1 MSSKPRVDR
10 RTFLKSAAAASAA
23 AAFPAVVPSTVLA
36 ASGNNAPSNR
46 ITLGMIGAG
55 GRGVDVVKDFLRRDT
70 VQVLAVCDVD
80 KAHLKPVVESVNRHY
95 GNSDCAGYDDFR
107 EITRRDDIDA
117 VLIAT
122 PDHWHVLTALDAVRN
137 GKDAYVEKPLAYSI
151 YEGRVLSDTVAK
163 EGRIL
168 QTGSQQRSDA
178 QFRRACEL
186 VRNGRIGQL
195 HTINVG
201 IPANNRTCE
210 PAWQPQPVPEG
221 FDYNMW
227 LGPAPWAEYHEQRC
241 HYTFRFILD
250 YSGGQVTNFGAHNL
264 DIAQWALDMDAS
276 GPIEISGNGEFPQS
290 GLFTTA
296 TKVYFECLYEN
307 GVRLT
312 CRTGRFGIYF
322 EGSEGTICVDRK
334 EIRAVPDDILEKP
347 IGEGDVRLYESSDH
361 VGNFLDCMR
370 TREQPICNA
379 EVGHRSSSICN
390 LGNIAMVLGSEQL
403 RWDPEKE
410 EFPGNA
416 DANGMVKPSMREPW
430 AL

>member
-1 MSSKPRVDR
+1 MKSKSRFTR
-10 RTFLKSAAAASAA
+10 RTFLKGAAAAAL
-23 AAFPAVVPSTVLA
+23 PAIVPSSVLA
-36 ASGNNAPSNR
+36 AAGNAAPSNR
-46 ITLGMIGAG
+46 ITLGLIGAG
-55 GRGVDVVKDFLRRDT
+55 GRGVSVMKNFMGHDGVH
-70 VQVLAVCDVD
+70 VLGVCDVD
-80 KAHLKPVVESVNRHY
+80 KAHLDPAVAAVNRHQ
-95 GNSDCAGYDDFR
+95 NSSDCKGCADFR
-107 EITRRDDIDA
+107 ELTARDDIDA

-122 PDHWHVLTALDAVRN
+122 PDHWHVLQAVDAARN
-137 GKDAYVEKPLAYSI
+137 GKDIYVEKPMAYSL

-163 EGRIL
+163 EKRVL

-178 QFRRACEL
+178 RFRLACEL
-186 VRNGRIGQL
+186 VRNGRIGRL

-201 IPANNRTCE
+201 IPGNNKTCE
-210 PAWQPQPVPEG
+210 PTWEPQPVPEG

-264 DIAQWALDMDAS
+264 DIAQWALDMDNS
-276 GPIEISGNGEFPQS
+276 GPIEISGNGEFPKS

-296 TKVYFECLYEN
+296 TKVLFECVYEN

-322 EGSEGTICVDRK
+322 EGSAGTIYVDRK
-334 EIRAVPDDILEKP
+334 EIRSVPGDILEKGL
-347 IGEGDVRLYESSDH
+347 GENDTRLYESNDH
-361 VGNFLDCMR
+361 VGNFLECMR

-390 LGNIAMVLGSEQL
+390 LGNIAMILGREKL

-410 EFPGNA
+410 EFPDDPEANA
-416 DANGMVKPSMREPW
+416 MVKPSMREPW
-430 AL
+430 TL

>member
-1 MSSKPRVDR
+1 MKSKSSLTR
-10 RTFLKSAAAASAA
+10 RTFLKGAAA
-23 AAFPAVVPSTVLA
+23 AAFPAIVPSTVLA
-36 ASGNNAPSNR
+36 AAGNNAPSNR
-46 ITLGMIGAG
+46 ITLGLIGAG
-55 GRGVDVVKDFLRRDT
+55 GRGVSVMKDFMGHNG

-80 KAHLKPVVESVNRHY
+80 KAHLDPVVAAVNRHQ
-95 GNSDCAGYDDFR
+95 NSSDCKGYKDFR
-107 EITRRDDIDA
+107 ELNAREDIDA

-122 PDHWHVLTALDAVRN
+122 PDHWHVLTALDAVKN

-151 YEGRVLSDTVAK
+151 HEGRVLSDTVAQEK
-163 EGRIL
+163 RIL
-168 QTGSQQRSDA
+168 QTGSQQRSDRR
-178 QFRRACEL
+178 FRLASEL
-186 VRNGRIGQL
+186 VRNGRIGRL

-201 IPANNRTCE
+201 IPDNNKTCE
-210 PAWQPQPVPEG
+210 PTWEPQPVPEG

-264 DIAQWALDMDAS
+264 DIAQWALDMDDS
-276 GPIEISGNGEFPQS
+276 GPIEISGNGEFSKS

-296 TKVYFECLYEN
+296 TKVHFECLYEN

-322 EGSEGTICVDRK
+322 EGSAGTIYVDRK
-334 EIRAVPDDILEKP
+334 EIRSVPADILEKGL
-347 IGEGDVRLYESSDH
+347 GENNTRLYESNDH
-361 VGNFLDCMR
+361 VGNFLECMR

-390 LGNIAMVLGSEQL
+390 LGNIAMILGREKL
-403 RWDPEKE
+403 RWDPKKE
-410 EFPGNA
+410 EFPDDPEANA
-416 DANGMVKPSMREPW
+416 MVKPSMREPW
-430 AL
+430 TL

>member
-1 MSSKPRVDR
+1 MKSKSRFTR
-10 RTFLKSAAAASAA
+10 RTFLKGAAAAAL
-23 AAFPAVVPSTVLA
+23 PAIVPSSVLA
-36 ASGNNAPSNR
+36 AAGNAAPSNR
-46 ITLGMIGAG
+46 ITLGLIGAG
-55 GRGVDVVKDFLRRDT
+55 GRGVSVMKNFMGHDGVH
-70 VQVLAVCDVD
+70 VLGVCDVD
-80 KAHLKPVVESVNRHY
+80 KAHLDPVVAAVNRHQ
-95 GNSDCAGYDDFR
+95 NSSDCKGYADFR
-107 EITRRDDIDA
+107 ELTARDDIDA

-122 PDHWHVLTALDAVRN
+122 PDHWHVLQAVDAARN
-137 GKDAYVEKPLAYSI
+137 GKDIYVEKPMAYSLH
-151 YEGRVLSDTVAK
+151 EGRVLSDTVAK
-163 EGRIL
+163 EKRVL

-178 QFRRACEL
+178 RFRLACEL
-186 VRNGRIGQL
+186 VRNGRIGRL

-201 IPANNRTCE
+201 IPANNKTCE
-210 PAWQPQPVPEG
+210 PTWEPQPVPEG

-264 DIAQWALDMDAS
+264 DIAQWALDMDNS
-276 GPIEISGNGEFPQS
+276 GPIEISGNGEFPTS

-296 TKVYFECLYEN
+296 TKVHFECLYEN

-322 EGSEGTICVDRK
+322 EGSAGTIYVDRK
-334 EIRAVPDDILEKP
+334 EIRSVPGDILEKGL
-347 IGEGDVRLYESSDH
+347 GENDTRLYESNDH
-361 VGNFLDCMR
+361 VGNFLECMR

-390 LGNIAMVLGSEQL
+390 LGNIAMILGREKL

-410 EFPGNA
+410 EFPDDAEANA
-416 DANGMVKPSMREPW
+416 MVKPSMREPW
-430 AL
+430 TL

>member
-1 MSSKPRVDR
+1 MKSKSRFTR
-10 RTFLKSAAAASAA
+10 RTFLKGAAAAAL
-23 AAFPAVVPSTVLA
+23 PAIVPSSVLA
-36 ASGNNAPSNR
+36 AAGNAAPSNR
-46 ITLGMIGAG
+46 ITLGLIGAG
-55 GRGVDVVKDFLRRDT
+55 GRGVSVMKNFMGHDGVH
-70 VQVLAVCDVD
+70 VLGVCDVD
-80 KAHLKPVVESVNRHY
+80 KAHLDPVVAAVNRHQ
-95 GNSDCAGYDDFR
+95 NSSDCKGYADFR
-107 EITRRDDIDA
+107 ELTARDDIDA

-122 PDHWHVLTALDAVRN
+122 PDHWHVLQAVDAARN
-137 GKDAYVEKPLAYSI
+137 GKDIYGEKPMAYSLH
-151 YEGRVLSDTVAK
+151 EGRVLSDTVAK
-163 EGRIL
+163 EKRVL

-178 QFRRACEL
+178 RFRLACEL
-186 VRNGRIGQL
+186 VRNGRIGRL

-201 IPANNRTCE
+201 IPANNKTCE
-210 PAWQPQPVPEG
+210 PTWEPQPVPEG

-264 DIAQWALDMDAS
+264 DIAQWALDMDNS
-276 GPIEISGNGEFPQS
+276 GPIEISGNGEFPTS

-296 TKVYFECLYEN
+296 TKVHFECLYEN

-322 EGSEGTICVDRK
+322 EGSAGTIYVDRK
-334 EIRAVPDDILEKP
+334 EIRSVPGDILEKGL
-347 IGEGDVRLYESSDH
+347 GENDTRLYESNDH
-361 VGNFLDCMR
+361 VGNFLECMR

-390 LGNIAMVLGSEQL
+390 LGNIAMILGREKL

-410 EFPGNA
+410 EFPDDAEANA
-416 DANGMVKPSMREPW
+416 MVKPSMREPW
-430 AL
+430 TL